1 MSDKNKTKEQLI
13 NELLE
18 LRQRIAELE
27 ALENRRK
34 NSEEMYKKYE
44 FIANTAKELMTLINR
59 NYIYEAANEPYCKA
73 HNKVREKIIGRT
85 VADIWGEE
93 VFNTTI
99 KGYLDK
105 CFAGDEVH
113 YQEWFK
119 FSNSEQ
125 CYFDVSYY
133 PYCNERGTV
142 THVVVVTRDITER
155 KRAEEELQKSRYHLE
170 EALANLDKRNR
181 ELESFVY
188 TVSHDL
194 KAPLVSL
201 EGFASMLLDNYR
213 ESLDEI
219 GQLYLDRIQ
228 ANVNG
233 MASFIQKLLEF
244 SRIGRIVHLDESVDV
259 TEIIQEAIETLQI
272 QLLDRGTEWVIQA
285 DMPTI
290 NCNRI
295 RMKQIFENLID
306 NANKYMGE
314 ENDKP
319 RIEIGFHVENPDA
332 DGDKRDF
339 FEFFV
344 KDNGMGIQKE
354 YHEKVFEIFTRLGD
368 VEVEGTGA
376 GLAIV
381 KKIAESHGGR
391 IWINSELGEGTT
403 VYFTLPKT
411 CT

>member
-1 MSDKNKTKEQLI
+1 MNDENKTKEQLM
-13 NELLE
+13 NELVE

-27 ALENRRK
+27 ALENKRK
-34 NSEEMYKKYE
+34 NSEEMCKKYE

-59 NYIYEAANEPYCKA
+59 DYIYEAANEPYCKT
-73 HNKVREKIIGRT
+73 HKKTQEEIIGKT
-85 VADIWGEE
+85 VTDIWGEE
-93 VFNTTI
+93 VFNTII

-119 FSNSEQ
+119 FSDSEP

-133 PYCNERGTV
+133 PYCNERGAV
-142 THVVVVTRDITER
+142 TNVVVITRDITER

-170 EALANLDKRNR
+170 EVLANLDKRNR

-244 SRIGRIVHLDESVDV
+244 SRIGRIVHLDESLDV

-272 QLLDRGTEWVIQA
+272 QLLERGTEWIIQA
-285 DMPTI
+285 DMPMIT
-290 NCNRI
+290 CDRVRI
-295 RMKQIFENLID
+295 KQIFENLID

-319 RIEIGFHVENPDA
+319 RIEIGFH
-332 DGDKRDF
+332 DKRDF

-381 KKIAESHGGR
+381 KKIVESHGGR
-391 IWINSELGEGTT
+391 IWISSELGEGTT